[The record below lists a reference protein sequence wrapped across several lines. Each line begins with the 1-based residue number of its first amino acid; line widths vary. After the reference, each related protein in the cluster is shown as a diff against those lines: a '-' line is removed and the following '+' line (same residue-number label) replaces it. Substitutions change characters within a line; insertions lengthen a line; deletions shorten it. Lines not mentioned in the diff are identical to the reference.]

1 MLAHSPPLPLVIDLF
16 DYFNA
21 NRDITAEQGKGI
33 SLALEKRDRVR
44 RIRLWIPQAVRS
56 IQEFFTAI
64 NGEYPMLEYLIMTPS
79 VEDQSTALVLPETFQ
94 APHLRHLLLKGFTL
108 PIGSQLLTT
117 AMGIVTLILSIEHPS
132 AYFQPNTLLQ
142 WISSMQQLE
151 TLQISFS
158 FPVPNRDVERQP
170 MPPPITTPVTLPNL
184 RWFLFQGVSS
194 YMEAV
199 VRRIVTPR
207 LEKLDIKFFKQLTF
221 SVPFL
226 LQFMKIENLRFDR
239 ADIEFA
245 NYGVYMRVYP
255 EGALMHSLSIN
266 VRCWHLD
273 WQVSSV
279 AQISNSLSQIFST
292 MEHLTVELPT
302 LGPILGYEVQ
312 SLSSEEHN
320 EVDPNEWGKLLRSF
334 NNVKALRINDRIAKE
349 LSRCLQPD
357 DGESLLELLPKLEPG
372 GLIYSGGTNDPDALK
387 SFGNIFRALRAR
399 QPVTPVR
406 HGPSP
411 SFVNPVPRGSAQVFR
426 THHVKEQR
434 GRE

>member
-1 MLAHSPPLPLVIDLF
+1 
-16 DYFNA
+16 
-21 NRDITAEQGKGI
+21 
-33 SLALEKRDRVR
+33 
-44 RIRLWIPQAVRS
+44 
-56 IQEFFTAI
+56 
-64 NGEYPMLEYLIMTPS
+64 
-79 VEDQSTALVLPETFQ
+79 
-94 APHLRHLLLKGFTL
+94 
-108 PIGSQLLTT
+108 
-117 AMGIVTLILSIEHPS
+117 MGIVTLILSIEHPS

-158 FPVPNRDVERQP
+158 FPVPSRDVERQP

-199 VRRIVTPR
+199 VRWIVTPR
-207 LEKLDIKFFKQLTF
+207 LEKLDIEFFKQLTF

-406 HGPSP
+406 PSP
-411 SFVNPVPRGSAQVFR
+411 SFVNPVPRGSGPGLPHPSRQGAAWQGV
-426 THHVKEQR
+426 TPT
-434 GRE
+434 